1 MFFSVPYSDGFTA
14 TVNGKAADVEKGD
27 YGGIAVK
34 IPKGEMCDIV
44 FTYETPG
51 FSTGVKISLCTFGAF
66 LIYCAVIV
74 TVKTVKKRKN
84 KN

>member
-1 MFFSVPYSDGFTA
+1 M
-14 TVNGKAADVEKGD
+14 
-27 YGGIAVK
+27 AVK
-34 IPKGEMCDIV
+34 IPKGEKCDIV
-44 FTYETPG
+44 ITYETPG
-51 FSTGVKISLCTFGAF
+51 FSTGVKISLCAFGAF